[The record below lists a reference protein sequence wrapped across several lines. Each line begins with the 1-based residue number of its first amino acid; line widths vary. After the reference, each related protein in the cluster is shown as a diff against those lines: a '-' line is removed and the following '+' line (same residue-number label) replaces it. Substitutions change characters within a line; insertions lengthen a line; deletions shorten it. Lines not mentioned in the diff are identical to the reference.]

1 MCSLLIDS
9 VLLGILGCEG
19 TEPSLKL
26 LAEFAEPAQSSP
38 MYGPMTYIG
47 SNLSIDNCAIFQNG
61 GLGVAALIL
70 ENNSTIS
77 TPVLNGF
84 NSNSHAA
91 ELIDIQ
97 SGSLG

>member
-61 GLGVAALIL
+61 GLGVAALSSVIRKRSFL
-70 ENNSTIS
+70 SIGRYRT
-77 TPVLNGF
+77 
-84 NSNSHAA
+84 A
-91 ELIDIQ
+91 
-97 SGSLG
+97 